1 MKATRVTTLLALLL
15 MAGGMTMQAQE
26 YYELE
31 EILVTDETHPVYVQ
45 YINTE
50 EMMVFAT
57 NSEKFQFIK
66 MREDGEILG
75 TADYPYTP
83 GTTET
88 YLVSRL
94 MTLPD
99 GKKTQFFYESI
110 GDTVT
115 LHAFQIDDDLQLTVK
130 DYGGEMCDFMLDDGW
145 QKFNT
150 RVVVCKDGSAFIVYV
165 PDSLFVYEGGFQTKK
180 GVRIMKFDPEGE
192 LVTERIF
199 KDLSADPFVPWL
211 EPAPDSLGC
220 RLVVA
225 ETNDYGTY
233 SGVYLNGYVLD
244 SELNTVLMRDN
255 ITSQIYPA
263 MIVDPDSYHSNP
275 YNGKIYAIG
284 SVTSVYPQQIDD
296 EVVMSVMSADFVEEN
311 YIWGLHRL
319 VDCQGAQQNA
329 IDFSENG
336 DVYMIADMDFNMLGS
351 SELYDNFYLAWLDE
365 DLNKKG
371 EIYYHNDKRALYPVS
386 VYACP
391 KDGCLVVASG
401 SNRETLVQEN
411 VIYKVSQ
418 SILDG
423 IEEAHDAGFAVA
435 VAYPN
440 PGRNTLN
447 IRTALPNARVEMYDI
462 NGRLIHS
469 QALTE
474 NVTAIDAGDWAEGVY
489 VWKVYTTG
497 VSTLRQGSATSGST
511 TLAETG
517 KWVKE

>member
-26 YYELE
+26 YYDLE
-31 EILVTDETHPVYVQ
+31 EIFVTDETHPVYVQ
-45 YINTE
+45 YINTG

-75 TADYPYTP
+75 TVDYPYTE

-110 GDTVT
+110 GDTAT
-115 LHAFQIDDDLQLTVK
+115 LHAFQIDDDLHLTVK
-130 DYGGEMCDFMLDDGW
+130 DYGGKMGDFMLDDGW
-145 QKFNT
+145 QNYTT
-150 RVVVCKDGSAFIVYV
+150 RAVVCKDGSSFIAYIS
-165 PDSLFVYEGGFQTKK
+165 DSLFVYENGFITHK
-180 GVRIMKFDPEGE
+180 GIRIMKFDAEGE
-192 LVTERIF
+192 LVTERVF
-199 KDLSADPFVPWL
+199 RDLSADPFVPWL

-263 MIVDPDSYHSNP
+263 MIEDPDSYHSNP
-275 YNGKIYAIG
+275 YNDKIYAIG
-284 SVTSVYPQQIDD
+284 SVSSVYPQQIDD
-296 EVVMSVMSADFVEEN
+296 EVVMSVMDENFVEEN
-311 YIWGLHRL
+311 YVWGMHRL

-401 SNRETLVQEN
+401 SNRETLAQEN

-423 IEEAHDAGFAVA
+423 IDEAHDAGFAVA
-435 VAYPN
+435 MAYPN
-440 PGRNTLN
+440 PGKDVLN
-447 IRTALPNARVEMYDI
+447 IRTALQNARVEVYDM
-462 NGRLIHS
+462 NGKLIHS

-474 NVTAIDAGDWAEGVY
+474 NATAIDATDWAEGVY

-497 VSTLRQGSATSGST
+497 VSTGST

>member
-1 MKATRVTTLLALLL
+1 MKATRITLLLALLL
-15 MAGGMTMQAQE
+15 MAGGVTMQAQE
-26 YYELE
+26 YYDLE
-31 EILVTDETHPVYVQ
+31 EIFVTDETHPVYVQ

-75 TADYPYTP
+75 TVDYPYRE

-99 GKKTQFFYESI
+99 GRKTQFFYESI
-110 GDTVT
+110 GDTAT
-115 LHAFQIDDDLQLTVK
+115 LHAFQIDDDMQLTVK
-130 DYGGEMCDFMLDDGW
+130 DYGGKMGDFMLNEGS
-145 QKFNT
+145 QKYMT
-150 RVVVCKDGSAFIVYV
+150 RAVVCKDGSTFIAYA
-165 PDSLFVYEGGFQTKK
+165 PDSLFVYEGMFITQK
-180 GVRIMKFDPEGE
+180 GIRIMKFNPEGE
-192 LVTERIF
+192 LVTERVF
-199 KDLSADPFVPWL
+199 RDLSASLFVPWL

-225 ETNDYGTY
+225 ERNDYGTY
-233 SGVYLNGYVLD
+233 YGTYLNGYVLD

-255 ITSQIYPA
+255 ITSLIYPA
-263 MIVDPDSYHSNP
+263 MMVDPDSYHSNP

-284 SVTSVYPQQIDD
+284 SVSSVYPQQIDD
-296 EVVMSVMSADFVEEN
+296 EVVMSVMDENFVEEN
-311 YIWGLHRL
+311 YVWGMHRL

-371 EIYYHNDKRALYPVS
+371 EIYYHNDKRALYPLS

-391 KDGCLVVASG
+391 KGGCLVVASG
-401 SNRETLVQEN
+401 SNRETLAQEN

-435 VAYPN
+435 MAYPN
-440 PGRNTLN
+440 PGKDVLN
-447 IRTALPNARVEMYDI
+447 IRTGLQNAWVEVYDVK
-462 NGRLIHS
+462 GRLVHRQDI
-469 QALTE
+469 TE
-474 NVTAIDAGDWAEGVY
+474 NVTGIDATDWVEGVY
-489 VWKVYTTG
+489 VWKVIAKG
-497 VSTLRQGSATSGST
+497 KE
-511 TLAETG
+511 AERG